1 MLATMSHDLR
11 SPVHAIIGASE
22 ILMASHS
29 ISAKNRAMISYVQG
43 AGNELLEKIDQIL
56 LYSKMEV
63 GQLELA
69 EHAYSM
75 EHLITELMQMLL
87 YNLHGHD
94 VKCQA
99 RFLTPIPQTVIGDEE
114 RVREVLQ
121 NVMSNAVKFTKTG
134 EIDLSISC
142 EKREQD
148 RVYFCCVIEDTGAGM
163 TEEQLEHVF
172 ESCLLYTSRE
182 YRHIIGCCGS
192 DRRHYGG
199 SDGC

>member
-1 MLATMSHDLR
+1 
-11 SPVHAIIGASE
+11 
-22 ILMASHS
+22 
-29 ISAKNRAMISYVQG
+29 
-43 AGNELLEKIDQIL
+43 
-56 LYSKMEV
+56 
-63 GQLELA
+63 
-69 EHAYSM
+69 
-75 EHLITELMQMLL
+75 MQMLL

-172 ESCLLYTSRE
+172 ES
-182 YRHIIGCCGS
+182 YRTYAADGQEGTGLGMTIVKQLCELMQGDCEISSEVGKGTRVSVSFYHRAKGEAMVKP
-192 DRRHYGG
+192 DRK
-199 SDGC
+199 SVV